1 MKKHNAILALS
12 ALGLLLTG
20 CGEQPANPTTNT
32 ATTPTTGD
40 TTVATGPL
48 AFLDAGK
55 IRIDIMNDLGA
66 TIKYGDKAVE
76 SLKVVDLVNVAF
88 SLEGTV
94 TAETIN
100 VIVVAEGKAATDGS
114 SSSESVAVN
123 PGIEAASFAEYL
135 QSFTTDYLADYIGG
149 KAYVAFSTGNNPTW
163 TKGLN
168 TSLDEKIQA
177 RIDQIKNLG

>member
-20 CGEQPANPTTNT
+20 CGEQPSTTTSANNTTT
-32 ATTPTTGD
+32 EDSTV
-40 TTVATGPL
+40 VATGPL
-48 AFLDAGK
+48 TFLDAGK

-76 SLKVVDLVNVAF
+76 SLKAVDFVNAAF

-100 VIVVAEGKAATDGS
+100 VIVVTEGKAADGS
-114 SSSESVAVN
+114 SSSESAGVN

-135 QSFTTDYLADYIGG
+135 QSFTKDYLADYIGG
-149 KAYVAFSTGNNPTW
+149 KAYVAFSTGENPTW

-168 TSLDEKIQA
+168 ATLDEKIQA
-177 RIDQIKNLG
+177 RIDQLKNLG

>member
-20 CGEQPANPTTNT
+20 CGEQPST
-32 ATTPTTGD
+32 TTPANNTTTEG
-40 TTVATGPL
+40 TTVVATGPL
-48 AFLDAGK
+48 TFLDAGK

-76 SLKVVDLVNVAF
+76 SLKAVDFVNAAF

-100 VIVVAEGKAATDGS
+100 VIFVAEGKAAADGS
-114 SSSESVAVN
+114 SSSESAAVN

-135 QSFTTDYLADYIGG
+135 QSFTKDYLADYVGG
-149 KAYVAFSTGNNPTW
+149 KAYVAFSTGENPTW

-168 TSLDEKIQA
+168 TTLDEKIQA
-177 RIDQIKNLG
+177 RIDQLKNLG

>member
-20 CGEQPANPTTNT
+20 CGEPSATTPTTNT
-32 ATTPTTGD
+32 ATGNTTI
-40 TTVATGPL
+40 ATGPL
-48 AFLDAGK
+48 TFLNAGK

-76 SLKVVDLVNVAF
+76 SLKVVDFVNVAF
-88 SLEGTV
+88 SLEGAV

-100 VIVVAEGKAATDGS
+100 VIVVAEGKAAADGS

-135 QSFTTDYLADYIGG
+135 QSFTKDYLADYIDG
-149 KAYVAFSTGNNPTW
+149 KAYVAFSTGDTPTW

>member
-20 CGEQPANPTTNT
+20 CGEQPSTTTSANNTTT
-32 ATTPTTGD
+32 EDSTV
-40 TTVATGPL
+40 VATGPL
-48 AFLDAGK
+48 TFLDAGK

-76 SLKVVDLVNVAF
+76 SLKAVDFVNAAF

-100 VIVVAEGKAATDGS
+100 VIVVTEGKAADGS
-114 SSSESVAVN
+114 SSSESAGVN

-135 QSFTTDYLADYIGG
+135 QSFTKDYLADYIGG
-149 KAYVAFSTGNNPTW
+149 KAYVAFSTGENPTW

-168 TSLDEKIQA
+168 TTLDEKIQA
-177 RIDQIKNLG
+177 RIDQLKNLG

>member
-20 CGEQPANPTTNT
+20 CGEQPST
-32 ATTPTTGD
+32 TTPANNTTTED
-40 TTVATGPL
+40 STVVATGPL
-48 AFLDAGK
+48 TFLDAGK

-76 SLKVVDLVNVAF
+76 SLKAVDFVNAAF

-100 VIVVAEGKAATDGS
+100 VIVVTEGKAADGS
-114 SSSESVAVN
+114 STSESAGVN

-135 QSFTTDYLADYIGG
+135 QSFTQDYLADYVGG
-149 KAYVAFSTGNNPTW
+149 KAYVAFSTGENPTW

-168 TSLDEKIQA
+168 TTLDEKIQT
-177 RIDQIKNLG
+177 RIDQLKNLG

>member
-20 CGEQPANPTTNT
+20 CGEQPST
-32 ATTPTTGD
+32 TTPANNTTTED
-40 TTVATGPL
+40 STVVATGPL
-48 AFLDAGK
+48 TFLDAGK

-76 SLKVVDLVNVAF
+76 SLKAVDFVNAAF
-88 SLEGTV
+88 SLDGTV

-100 VIVVAEGKAATDGS
+100 VIVVTEGKAADGS
-114 SSSESVAVN
+114 STSESAGVN

-135 QSFTTDYLADYIGG
+135 QSFTKDYLADYIGG
-149 KAYVAFSTGNNPTW
+149 KAYVAFSTGENPTW

-168 TSLDEKIQA
+168 TTLDEKIQT
-177 RIDQIKNLG
+177 RIDQLKNLG

>member
-20 CGEQPANPTTNT
+20 CGEQPST
-32 ATTPTTGD
+32 TTPANNTTTED
-40 TTVATGPL
+40 STVVATGPL
-48 AFLDAGK
+48 TFLDAGK

-76 SLKVVDLVNVAF
+76 SLKAVDFVNAAF
-88 SLEGTV
+88 SLDGTV

-100 VIVVAEGKAATDGS
+100 VIVVTEGKATDGS
-114 SSSESVAVN
+114 SSSESAGVN

-135 QSFTTDYLADYIGG
+135 QSFTKDYLADYIGG
-149 KAYVAFSTGNNPTW
+149 KAYVAFSTGENPTW

-168 TSLDEKIQA
+168 TTLDEKIQT
-177 RIDQIKNLG
+177 RIDQLKNLG

>member
-20 CGEQPANPTTNT
+20 CGEPST
-32 ATTPTTGD
+32 TTPSNNTTTQD
-40 TTVATGPL
+40 TTPVATGAL
-48 AFLDAGK
+48 TFLDAGK

-76 SLKVVDLVNVAF
+76 SLKAVDFVNAAF

-94 TAETIN
+94 SAATIN
-100 VIVVAEGKAATDGS
+100 VIVVTEGKSTDGS
-114 SSSESVAVN
+114 STSESAGVN

-135 QSFTTDYLADYIGG
+135 QSFTKDYLADYVGG
-149 KAYVAFSTGNNPTW
+149 KAYVAFSTGENPTW

-168 TSLDEKIQA
+168 TTLDEKIQT
-177 RIDQIKNLG
+177 RIDQLKNLG